1 MPQPAATPCPAEPA
15 DKGLLWA
22 MLLDGEGGG
31 SSVGWPGL
39 AAWQPGGG
47 LLWAHFDISGDDS
60 GHWLEEGSG
69 LEPPIAAA
77 LLAEDTRPRSAPSRN
92 GLLVILRGV
101 NLNPGAEPD
110 DMVSVRVWLER
121 ERIFSVRRRPLRV
134 SGEIRSAVEAG
145 QGPRSAG
152 DFLCWLVEQLAD
164 RIGESVDELDE
175 HIDAL
180 EEDDAEENIMAVR
193 AQLSELRRQT
203 AQLRRFLAPQRDALE
218 RLVRQPDAILAEADN
233 LALREQADRVQRFIE
248 DLDLIRERGLVAQ
261 EEFLSRMA
269 YQQNE
274 RIYVLSVVAAIF
286 LPLTFLTGLMGM
298 NVGGMPGAESR
309 LGFAVTTLLMTGL
322 ALAVAWYFKRRRWL

>member
-1 MPQPAATPCPAEPA
+1 MPQPVAPNSPAVP
-15 DKGLLWA
+15 DDRGLLWA
-22 MLLDGEGGG
+22 MLLDGKGGG
-31 SSVGWPGL
+31 TSIDWPALATWRPGDGL
-39 AAWQPGGG
+39 V
-47 LLWAHFDISGDDS
+47 WAHFDISSDGS
-60 GHWLEEGSG
+60 GHWLEEGAG

-77 LLAEDTRPRSAPSRN
+77 LLAEDTRPRSAPSGN

-110 DMVSVRVWLER
+110 DMVSVRVWLEH

-134 SGEIRSAVEAG
+134 SGELRSAVEAG
-145 QGPRSAG
+145 QGPCSAG
-152 DFLCWLVEQLAD
+152 DFLCRLVEQLAD
-164 RIGESVDELDE
+164 RIGESVEELDE
-175 HIDAL
+175 HLDAL
-180 EEDDAEENIMAVR
+180 EEADAGENMMEVR
-193 AQLSELRRQT
+193 AQLSDLRRQT

-218 RLVRQPDAILAEADN
+218 RLVRQPDPILAEADN

-248 DLDLIRERGLVAQ
+248 DLDLIRERELVAQ

-286 LPLTFLTGLMGM
+286 LPLSFLTGLMGM
-298 NVGGMPGAESR
+298 NVGGMPGADSR
-309 LGFAVTTLLMTGL
+309 FGFAVTTLLMTGL